1 MVTPFKH
8 RQQTKEDKNK
18 KQKQLKTKRNKKKKK
33 RKQQRIKLGIIPYQ
47 TLQQTELANV
57 FTSLLPV
64 KSDHAMIN
72 LGSYNCSV
80 CTYSHATS
88 CM

>member
-33 RKQQRIKLGIIPYQ
+33 KENNSESNWELYHIKLYNRRNWQ
-47 TLQQTELANV
+47 TCLHPCCQSSQI
-57 FTSLLPV
+57 
-64 KSDHAMIN
+64 MQ
-72 LGSYNCSV
+72 
-80 CTYSHATS
+80 
-88 CM
+88 

>member
-18 KQKQLKTKRNKKKKK
+18 KQKQLKTKRNKKRK